1 MHAGN
6 TCKILFLAANPP
18 HEDRLALYQEMR
30 QIEQAVRLG
39 PHRDDFVLVSYHAV
53 RPADLQ
59 QALLVHRPD
68 VVHISSHG
76 REQAGLS
83 LEDDDGS
90 ALPVGPEALARLF
103 AALPMPIQLV
113 VLNACDSMAM
123 ARAIRPHVDAVI
135 GMDGVLG
142 DESAIHFSTAFYR
155 ALVHGESVAS
165 ALELARVEISLH
177 GLLEHSVPSIVARP
191 GADPNEMRFAP
202 GPGDVHEALL
212 TPPEPGNPVTD
223 RRLRLSSAIAGLLQI
238 GCFLAAL
245 WLAPGFRETLLLQAV
260 LLLGISAVT
269 WRQLQQSKHYRFIA
283 YVLVMVFF
291 TYAPVALNAER
302 YYGLLVEHSR
312 ELKHFFPKGSIA
324 SYAFIRGT
332 ANMAWAIPLMLYV
345 FWHLT
350 GDTRKNMPHLW
361 GKCLSLG
368 LVLQTIAMAMVFYY
382 DSVISRTIASAEGA
396 GAFASQVEDSQRGYL
411 LACIAYFCCGYGT
424 LLAVRRQRK
433 EEGLML
439 LVITG
444 ALVVQIGY
452 WFSQQYAARLNM
464 QAPALRKLDDAGK
477 AYRSANGQLVYT
489 SSYFNDLGSSHL
501 RQWQPFSVCL
511 HPESGQFEFV
521 VLRKSVFLAG
531 HRPVNSELLPA
542 TDYFCTPS
550 EKR

>member
-6 TCKILFLAANPP
+6 KCKILFLAANPL
-18 HEDRLALYQEMR
+18 HEDRLALPQEMR

-76 REQAGLS
+76 REQAGVS

-123 ARAIRPHVDAVI
+123 ARAIRPHVNVVI

-142 DESAIHFSTAFYR
+142 DESAIHFSSAFYR

-165 ALELARVEISLH
+165 ALELARVEIGLH
-177 GLLEHSVPSIVARP
+177 GLLEHSVPSIVSRP
-191 GADPNEMRFAP
+191 GADPSAMRFAP
-202 GPGDVHEALL
+202 RPGDVHEALL
-212 TPPEPGNPVTD
+212 TPSEPGNPAMD
-223 RRLRLSSAIAGLLQI
+223 RSIRLPAAIAGLLQV
-238 GCFLAAL
+238 GCFLAAF
-245 WLAPGFRETLLLQAV
+245 WLAPGFRETMLLQAV

-312 ELKHFFPKGSIA
+312 ELKHYFPKASIA

-332 ANMAWAIPLMLYV
+332 GSMAWAIPLMLYL

-350 GDTRKNMPHLW
+350 GDRHKNLPHLW
-361 GKCLSLG
+361 GKCLYLC
-368 LVLQTIAMAMVFYY
+368 LLLQTMSIGMVFYY
-382 DSVISRTIASAEGA
+382 DSVLARAMASAEGA
-396 GAFASQVEDSQRGYL
+396 GPFAPQVEDSQRGYL
-411 LACIAYFCCGYGT
+411 IASVVCFCCGYGT
-424 LLAVRRQRK
+424 LLAVRRERK
-433 EEGLML
+433 EDGLML
-439 LVITG
+439 LVITS

-452 WFSQQYAARLNM
+452 WFSQHYAARLNM

-477 AYRSANGQLVYT
+477 AYRSADGQLVYT

-511 HPESGQFEFV
+511 HPASGQFEFA
-521 VLRKSVFLAG
+521 VLPKSVFLA
-531 HRPVNSELLPA
+531 RYQPVNSELLVA
-542 TDYFCTPS
+542 TDYFCAPS
-550 EKR
+550 PER